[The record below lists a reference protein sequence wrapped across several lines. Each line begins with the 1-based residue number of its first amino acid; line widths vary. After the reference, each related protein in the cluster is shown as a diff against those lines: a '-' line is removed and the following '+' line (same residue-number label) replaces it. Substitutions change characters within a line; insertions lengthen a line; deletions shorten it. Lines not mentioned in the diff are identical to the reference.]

1 MKNNFGPPKYPWGT
15 LGTLVGTL
23 GTLAGTLGTLV
34 KPHFLHQRLL
44 ELPGK
49 SVKNNF
55 GPPKYPWGT
64 LGTLWGTLGT
74 LPGTLGTLME
84 TLGTL
89 AKPHGLHLRRLELA
103 GIIRI
108 PKLVLYCKK
117 PPKREDQASV
127 IRTATYGRGSRGPK
141 GDLRT
146 LSPNLLTLPVTLKL
160 NIDKKLLLKDLFTTF
175 ISIAF
180 FPLLVTKHHW

>member
-1 MKNNFGPPKYPWGT
+1 MGT
-15 LGTLVGTL
+15 LGTLV
-23 GTLAGTLGTLV
+23 GTLGTLV

-74 LPGTLGTLME
+74 LPGTLGTL
-84 TLGTL
+84 

-108 PKLVLYCKK
+108 PKLVLCCKK

-160 NIDKKLLLKDLFTTF
+160 NIDKKLLLKDLFTTS
-175 ISIAF
+175 ISIAS